1 LKKQTVTHT
10 LGVFL
15 SFFDINTTQHLPNSE
30 TKSKTGLGSVR
41 ERVQTHLVK
50 MVARTPPKFKRTLAA
65 LNPVLIRETLNKV
78 LIN

>member
-1 LKKQTVTHT
+1 LT
-10 LGVFL
+10 L
-15 SFFDINTTQHLPNSE
+15 TQHNTCQALKP
-30 TKSKTGLGSVR
+30 KAKQVWGLRVPASIRERERER

-50 MVARTPPKFKRTLAA
+50 MVARTPPKLKRTLAA